1 MRQIN
6 NRQKRVVRSREIVQK
21 YLVRNE
27 KFQRAGRR
35 TKKRRGLRKTA

>member
-21 YLVRNE
+21 YLVKNE
-27 KFQRAGRR
+27 KLQRAGRKR
-35 TKKRRGLRKTA
+35 TKRRGVRKTA

>member
-27 KFQRAGRR
+27 KLQKAGRR
-35 TKKRRGLRKTA
+35 KNKRRGLKKMA